1 VQQHAKKQQQR
12 TIMIKGVFSGYLMM
26 LITAIIWGF
35 AFVAQKSSME
45 IMGPFTFN
53 AARFVIGASCLL
65 LLLPLFKSRN
75 GPLGVAGWRSA
86 SWMGLFLFLGAISQ
100 QIGLVS
106 TTAGKA
112 AFITGLYIVLVPLIL
127 ALFGQILSKLIWLA
141 VALGLCGLY
150 LLSIQGSQVAPET
163 GDIWV
168 LASALFFAL
177 HIVIIGRASLEH
189 DALRLSIVQ
198 FYVCAAF
205 SLIGMWIWE
214 TPHLQSLAD
223 GWIEI
228 LYAGVLSVGVAYTLQ
243 VFAQIRVPPHAAA
256 LVLSLETVFGAIGGV
271 WLLGEEMTPRMLV
284 GAGLMMLAI
293 LVAQFRLGARTID
306 DSA

>member
-1 VQQHAKKQQQR
+1 
-12 TIMIKGVFSGYLMM
+12 MIKGLFSGYLLM

-53 AARFVIGASCLL
+53 AARFVLGASCLL
-65 LLLPLFKSRN
+65 LMLPVFKSRT
-75 GPLGVAGWRSA
+75 GPLGKAGWRSA
-86 SWMGLFLFLGAISQ
+86 VWMGTFLFLGAISQ

-106 TTAGKA
+106 TTAAKA

-127 ALFGQILSKLIWLA
+127 VLFGQVLSKLIWLA

-150 LLSIQGSQVAPET
+150 LLSIQGAHVVPEA
-163 GDIWV
+163 GDLWV

-189 DALRLSIVQ
+189 DALRLSIIQ
-198 FYVCAAF
+198 FYVCAIL
-205 SLIGMWIWE
+205 SLMGMWIWE
-214 TPHLQSLAD
+214 TPNLQALTD

-271 WLLGEEMTPRMLV
+271 WLLGEEMTPRMLI

-293 LVAQFRLGARTID
+293 LVAQSRSDTRSD
-306 DSA
+306 HSA

>member
-1 VQQHAKKQQQR
+1 
-12 TIMIKGVFSGYLMM
+12 MIKGAFSGYLMM
-26 LITAIIWGF
+26 LLTAIIWGL

-45 IMGPFTFN
+45 VMGPFTFN
-53 AARFVIGASCLL
+53 AARFMLGASCLL
-65 LLLPLFKSRN
+65 MLLPALKSRH
-75 GPLGVAGWRSA
+75 GDLGKSGWMSGA
-86 SWMGLFLFLGAISQ
+86 WMGLFLFLGSITQ

-112 AFITGLYIVLVPLIL
+112 AFITGLYIVLVPVIL
-127 ALFGQILSKLIWLA
+127 SLFGQSLSRLIWLA
-141 VALGLCGLY
+141 VAFGLGGLY
-150 LLSIQGSQVAPET
+150 LLSIQGGAVIPET
-163 GDIWV
+163 GDLWV

-189 DALRLSIVQ
+189 DALRLSILQ
-198 FYVCAAF
+198 FYTCALL
-205 SLIGMWIWE
+205 SVVGMLVWE
-214 TPHLQSLAD
+214 TPRLQSLLD
-223 GWIEI
+223 GGIEI

-271 WLLGEEMTPRMLV
+271 WLLGEEMTMRMLM

-293 LVAQFRLGARTID
+293 LVAQAQPSGR
-306 DSA
+306 